1 MKHDEI
7 FDDGLDEELY
17 GDNEDRDNLAGMMEL
32 EREQEIFRRGEM
44 RLELEKQ
51 FRIFKKLN
59 AKKETND
66 DNDNDAEPIKMKEC
80 YVKMTSTTATSKPVI
95 VEMQPEGE
103 VEVHQVETEVQN
115 LQDQSF
121 QAKGLALKQS
131 HDGVKCISV
140 GVC

>member
-17 GDNEDRDNLAGMMEL
+17 GDNEDRDNLVGMMEL

-66 DNDNDAEPIKMKEC
+66 NKRSC
-80 YVKMTSTTATSKPVI
+80 YQHLRVPTSLLSHLSLEI
-95 VEMQPEGE
+95 VR
-103 VEVHQVETEVQN
+103 
-115 LQDQSF
+115 
-121 QAKGLALKQS
+121 
-131 HDGVKCISV
+131 
-140 GVC
+140 

>member
-1 MKHDEI
+1 MRTFEQMKHDEK

-44 RLELEKQ
+44 REELEKQ

-66 DNDNDAEPIKMKEC
+66 DNDNDAELIKMKE
-80 YVKMTSTTATSKPVI
+80 
-95 VEMQPEGE
+95 
-103 VEVHQVETEVQN
+103 
-115 LQDQSF
+115 
-121 QAKGLALKQS
+121 
-131 HDGVKCISV
+131 
-140 GVC
+140 